1 MPGPGGGGGGG
12 FGGGS
17 RGGGFGGGGFGG
29 GFGGGHHGHHGHHH
43 HHYYGPRFGGWFFGP
58 RYYGYGGGCLGGL
71 LGMIFVPVIMIF
83 VIIFMLIGSFGSA
96 LGNVASGGQVIY
108 DESVMQEYADDRYYE
123 VFGEYENY
131 DNNLLVVFLTN
142 EEYDGYYAI
151 AWAGYNLDPKIYNL
165 FGDERAAFSQMM
177 LSTVNDTYYKNSLS
191 KDLEMTMDKLATKIE
206 SFGLSDS
213 FDKNLVYN
221 GEMPESRLVNYSAL
235 AMSEELVNDALRDF
249 TDRTGIPAVIVV
261 DEMEE
266 AIGKK
271 LLAQDIFLV
280 VILIGLVAL
289 VIFMI
294 VKAIKEKKKY
304 GGQGGDSSNNGNNN
318 NGNSNNSNYGFYE
331 DGRRW

>member
-1 MPGPGGGGGGG
+1 
-12 FGGGS
+12 
-17 RGGGFGGGGFGG
+17 
-29 GFGGGHHGHHGHHH
+29 
-43 HHYYGPRFGGWFFGP
+43 
-58 RYYGYGGGCLGGL
+58 
-71 LGMIFVPVIMIF
+71 MIFVPVIMI
-83 VIIFMLIGSFGSA
+83 ILILFMLIGSFGTA
-96 LGNVASGGQVIY
+96 LGNVAAGGQVVY
-108 DESVMQEYADDRYYE
+108 EESVMQEYADDRYYE

-131 DNNLLVVFLTN
+131 ENNLLVVFLTN

-151 AWAGYNLDPKIYNL
+151 AWAGYNLAPQIYNL

-177 LSTVNDTYYKNSLS
+177 LTTVNDTYYKNSLS
-191 KDLEMTMDKLATKIE
+191 KDLELTMDKLATKIE

-213 FDKNLVYN
+213 FDDDFVYR
-221 GEMPESRLVNYSAL
+221 GEMPESRLVNYSTL
-235 AMSEELVNDALRDF
+235 NMSEELVNDALRDF
-249 TDRTGIPAVIVV
+249 TARTGIPAVIVV

-294 VKAIKEKKKY
+294 VKAVKEKKKY
-304 GGQGGDSSNNGNNN
+304 GDKGSDSSNNGNNN
-318 NGNSNNSNYGFYE
+318 SGNNYNNGNYNSGFYD